1 MDPTNSD
8 PTRVRPAA
16 YAGGSG
22 RARTRKAQCRKVTG
36 HSLSQVARLIRL
48 YLQLGRIETT
58 PYQRH
63 RFATKY
69 TQADVALLADV
80 DRAHERMNGPATLRI
95 LKREYE
101 QFGKTEFVRLAQ
113 ISVAHLYNLRGSAKY
128 RKQAAVFEPTRPAAV
143 SIGERRKPNPQGRP
157 GLLRVDTVH
166 PGESATLQRDWDGA
180 KALKRRACT
189 TSMRWTS
196 L

>member
-1 MDPTNSD
+1 MLLQLKGSDSGQWAYFNAYGPCGGVRMDPTNSD

-16 YAGGSG
+16 QEGAGRDPGLPEQG
-22 RARTRKAQCRKVTG
+22 NRAQSVAG
-36 HSLSQVARLIRL
+36 HAFVR
-48 YLQLGRIETT
+48 
-58 PYQRH
+58 
-63 RFATKY
+63 
-69 TQADVALLADV
+69 V
-80 DRAHERMNGPATLRI
+80 

-157 GLLRVDTVH
+157 GLLRVDTYIKASLRRF
-166 PGESATLQRDWDGA
+166 SAIGMEP
-180 KALKRRACT
+180 RR
-189 TSMRWTS
+189 
-196 L
+196 